1 MKDAFDTLTN
11 TYNDV
16 KDLSISLLDEAFV
29 PEKLSQ
35 TTDTIAVQ

>member
-1 MKDAFDTLTN
+1 MKDAFDTLTS

-29 PEKLSQ
+29 PEKSSQ
-35 TTDTIAVQ
+35 TTDTLAAQ

>member
-1 MKDAFDTLTN
+1 MKYSFDTLTN